1 MISMGGV
8 GGCAVVGEW
17 HEEFMK
23 GGALL
28 MSFFLTRV
36 AAFGMRESDYRT
48 FIEML
53 KAMPQLS
60 ALSLSG
66 AP

>member
-1 MISMGGV
+1 MR
-8 GGCAVVGEW
+8 
-17 HEEFMK
+17 

-28 MSFFLTRV
+28 MSLFLTRV

-48 FIEML
+48 LIEML
-53 KAMPQLS
+53 KALPQLS

-66 AP
+66 APCW